1 MAVWVEHME
10 LQGEQQER
18 MSAGPVRGS
27 SQQGM
32 RAYNERLVLSLIRR
46 HGALAK
52 ADIARRTGLSAQTV
66 SVIMRALEADRLLLR
81 EAPLRGRVG
90 QPSIPMRLNPDAVFS
105 YGLKLGRRSSDLT
118 LIDFAGAERG
128 TLQQTYAFPT
138 VEGIL
143 KFTHEGIA
151 ELSRRIRNP
160 DARIAGLGIAAPYEL
175 WNWAD
180 EVGAPDGAMDEWR
193 HIDLA
198 AELSA
203 LLPFDV
209 MMENDA
215 TAACGAEL
223 LLGRGR
229 TYADFLYVFIGSFIG
244 GGVVLDH
251 ALYAGRSGNAGAL
264 GSMPVAGPDGRP
276 VQLIDVASLFTL
288 ERALKQA
295 GGDVRLLWRLPQ
307 DWSGFAPMVDQWLA
321 TTAHHLAQAI
331 VAASAVIDFSAC
343 VIDGAFPPDVRARLV
358 AMTHAAMLKLDLQ
371 GLTPPQVVEGAVGA
385 GARAM
390 GGACLPLFRRF
401 LLDRDVLL
409 KEVLDAEG
417 T

>member
-1 MAVWVEHME
+1 MPAGLSTMDFA
-10 LQGEQQER
+10 GERETR
-18 MSAGPVRGS
+18 ESAGPVRGS

-52 ADIARRTGLSAQTV
+52 ADIARLTGLSAQTV
-66 SVIMRALEADRLLLR
+66 SVIMRALEADQLLLR
-81 EAPLRGRVG
+81 DAPVRGRVG
-90 QPSIPMRLNPDAVFS
+90 QPSVPMRLNPQAVFS

-118 LIDFAGAERG
+118 LIDFAGQCCG
-128 TLQQTYAFPT
+128 TLQQTYPWPT

-143 KFTHEGIA
+143 KFTHEGVA
-151 ELSRRIRNP
+151 ELGRRIKNP
-160 DARIAGLGIAAPYEL
+160 RARIAGLGIAAPYEL

-180 EVGAPDGAMDEWR
+180 EVGAPEGAMDEWR
-193 HIDLA
+193 HVDLA
-198 AELSA
+198 AELAA
-203 LLPFDV
+203 LLPFAV
-209 MMENDA
+209 MGENDA

-229 TYADFLYVFIGSFIG
+229 SYADFLYVFIGSFIG

-264 GSMPVAGPDGRP
+264 GSMPVTGPDGRP

-295 GGDVRLLWRLPQ
+295 GGEAGRLWRQPQ
-307 DWSGFAPMVDQWLA
+307 DWSGFAALVDQWLA
-321 TTAHHLAQAI
+321 TTAHHLGQAI

-358 AMTHAAMLKLDLQ
+358 DLTRAAMNRLDLQ

>member
-1 MAVWVEHME
+1 MDFA
-10 LQGEQQER
+10 GEREIR
-18 MSAGPVRGS
+18 ESAGPVRGS

-52 ADIARRTGLSAQTV
+52 ADIARLTGLSAQTV
-66 SVIMRALEADRLLLR
+66 SVIMRALEADDLLLR
-81 EAPLRGRVG
+81 DAPVRGRVG

-118 LIDFAGAERG
+118 LIDFAGRERG
-128 TLQQTYAFPT
+128 TLHETYAWPT

-151 ELSRRIRNP
+151 ELGRTIRNP
-160 DARIAGLGIAAPYEL
+160 QARIAGLGIATPYEL
-175 WNWAD
+175 WNWAE
-180 EVGAPDGAMDEWR
+180 EVGAPEGAMDEWR
-193 HIDLA
+193 HVDLA

-209 MMENDA
+209 LMENDG

-223 LLGRGR
+223 LLGHGR
-229 TYADFLYVFIGSFIG
+229 HYSDSLYVFIGSFIG

-251 ALYAGRSGNAGAL
+251 ALYAGRGGNAGAL

-295 GGDVRLLWRLPQ
+295 GFDTGLLWRMPQ
-307 DWSGFAPMVDQWLA
+307 DWSSFAPLVDQWLA
-321 TTAHHLAQAI
+321 TTAHHLSQAI
-331 VAASAVIDFSAC
+331 VAACAVIDFSAC
-343 VIDGAFPPDVRARLV
+343 IIDGAFPPAARARLV
-358 AMTHAAMLKLDLQ
+358 DLTRAAINRLDLQ
-371 GLTPPQVVEGAVGA
+371 GLTPPRVVEGAVGA

-409 KEVLDAEG
+409 KEVFDAEG
-417 T
+417 S